1 MTSSLVFEPTSGHRG
16 LATWTHKQQ
25 PAQRAADSAPKPG
38 WSERLGPGMAPAR
51 GTSGDRVE
59 GTGSRKEAECEWG
72 PCTNSTGV
80 GESRG
85 RGSPSPPLSFGLKM
99 GEARRGS
106 QPVRQRQHR
115 RGSCWKGTFRP
126 HPTSTGWE
134 ALWGAQPC
142 GVSKPLGLPLHLKFE
157 HRLGT
162 LLCPKGVEPGEGG
175 GGAAWG
181 QGCPIQERGWG
192 AGLGGG
198 KVGGVGHTSNGC
210 CLWDSRTSG
219 AAHRTWGGE
228 GLPCR
233 HFRLCPEVE
242 AGCVGPAQRGL
253 LLRGQPR
260 TRGGLTVRSA
270 VTPF

>member
-16 LATWTHKQQ
+16 LATWTRKQQ

-38 WSERLGPGMAPAR
+38 WSEQLGPGMAPAR

-72 PCTNSTGV
+72 PRTNSTGV
-80 GESRG
+80 DESRG
-85 RGSPSPPLSFGLKM
+85 RGSLSPPLSFGLKM

-106 QPVRQRQHR
+106 QPLQQRQHR
-115 RGSCWKGTFRP
+115 RGSCWKGTFHP

-142 GVSKPLGLPLHLKFE
+142 GVSKPLGLPPHLKFE

-181 QGCPIQERGWG
+181 QGCPIQEKGWG
-192 AGLGGG
+192 AGLGGR
-198 KVGGVGHTSNGC
+198 KVGGVGHMDIRVGVVAF
-210 CLWDSRTSG
+210 G
-219 AAHRTWGGE
+219 AAGRRVPPTALGE
-228 GLPCR
+228 GRACPAHILGSALKRRQGAWVR
-233 HFRLCPEVE
+233 HSG
-242 AGCVGPAQRGL
+242 GC
-253 LLRGQPR
+253 
-260 TRGGLTVRSA
+260 S
-270 VTPF
+270 